1 MKCFDLT
8 GKTAILTGAAGG
20 LGEVFARALA
30 EAGAQ
35 LFVAARKEEGLIR
48 ITDEIRGLGG
58 DCYYRVCDITKES
71 QARDTVKA
79 CIEKYGK
86 VDILVNNA
94 GAHRDNRTPFEIENE
109 SFKEVL
115 DTNVMGALS
124 LSKACAEDMMKRGWG
139 RIVNIASLSGFIVNK
154 GVHGGS
160 YEVSKSA
167 LIMLTKALATE
178 WCGHGICVNAIAP
191 GYFGTQSNKNYFE
204 ADPTFYAKVVD
215 MIPMGRLGEPEELAG
230 PLVLLCSD
238 AASYM
243 QGFTLL
249 VDGGYVCW

>member
-8 GKTAILTGAAGG
+8 GRVAFLTGAAGG

-30 EAGAQ
+30 EAGAS
-35 LFVAARKEEGLIR
+35 LFVAARNEEGLKR
-48 ITDEIRGLGG
+48 ITEEIRSFGG
-58 DCYYRVCDITKES
+58 NCHYTVCDITMEE
-71 QARDTVKA
+71 QANEAVNA
-79 CIEKYGK
+79 CIEAYGK

-109 SFKEVL
+109 SFAKVI
-115 DTNVMGALS
+115 DTNIMGALT
-124 LSKACAEDMMKRGWG
+124 LSKACAADMMKRRWG

-178 WCGHGICVNAIAP
+178 WCEYGICVNAIAP

-204 ADPTFYAKVVD
+204 ADPTFYAKVID
-215 MIPMGRLGEPEELAG
+215 MIPMGRLGEPEELTG
-230 PLVLLCSD
+230 PLILLCSD
-238 AASYM
+238 ASSYI
-243 QGFTLL
+243 QGFTVL